1 MLILIQNND
10 LGISCV
16 VEQSFIYFFNS
27 NNKVILFVILLII

>member
-16 VEQSFIYFFNS
+16 VEQS
-27 NNKVILFVILLII
+27 LFTFLTVLLFRGMHKSL

>member
-16 VEQSFIYFFNS
+16 VEQSLFTFFNS